1 MRTYPVNLNVQDRL
15 CVVVGGGAVGTRK
28 ALRLVR
34 CGARVMVI
42 SPNVTDALR
51 PFIDNSIVRWHAR
64 GYRTSDLMPDQRTDP
79 NPELGSGLGPD
90 PAPGAGWGFRAVFLV
105 IATANNPSVNA
116 QVHSDARRLG
126 ILCNIADRPEAC
138 DFTLPAVVSR
148 GDLTITV
155 STSGKSPAL
164 ARRLRKDLEMQ
175 LGEEYDTGLKL
186 MGAVRK
192 RLLGEGHDP
201 DAHKAQ
207 FRRMI
212 DGGLIL
218 LIREGRM
225 AEVDRLLADVLSED
239 YTYESLMKAI

>member
-1 MRTYPVNLNVQDRL
+1 MRTYPVNLSVQDRL

-42 SPNVTDALR
+42 SPHVTDALL
-51 PFIDNSIVRWHAR
+51 PFIDNGIVRWQAR
-64 GYRTSDLMPDQRTDP
+64 GYRTSDLMPGRSTDLIPDQ
-79 NPELGSGLGPD
+79 
-90 PAPGAGWGFRAVFLV
+90 APGAESGSRAVFLV
-105 IATANNPSVNA
+105 ITTADNPSVNA
-116 QVHSDARRLG
+116 QVHADAKRLG
-126 ILCNIADRPEAC
+126 ILCNIADRPDAC

-186 MGAVRK
+186 MGAIRK

-201 DAHKAQ
+201 DTHKAQ

-225 AEVDRLLADVLSED
+225 AEVNRLLADVLGED

>member
-1 MRTYPVNLNVQDRL
+1 MRSYPVNLNVQDRRCL
-15 CVVVGGGAVGTRK
+15 VVGGGVVGTRK

-34 CGARVMVI
+34 CGARVVVI
-42 SPNVTDALR
+42 SPRVTEALR
-51 PFIDNSIVRWHAR
+51 PFIDNGVVRWRAR
-64 GYRTSDLMPDQRTDP
+64 GYRGSDLMPDQISDQAI
-79 NPELGSGLGPD
+79 EYGSD
-90 PAPGAGWGFRAVFLV
+90 SQAVFLV
-105 IATANNPSVNA
+105 ITTTDNPSVNA
-116 QVHSDARRLG
+116 QVHADARKFG

-175 LGEEYDTGLKL
+175 LGEEYDVGLKL

-201 DAHKAQ
+201 DAHKVR
-207 FRRMI
+207 FRRVI
-212 DGGLIL
+212 DGGLIP
-218 LIREGRM
+218 LIREGRIG
-225 AEVDRLLADVLSED
+225 EVDRLLADVLGED
-239 YTYESLMKAI
+239 YTFESLMKAI